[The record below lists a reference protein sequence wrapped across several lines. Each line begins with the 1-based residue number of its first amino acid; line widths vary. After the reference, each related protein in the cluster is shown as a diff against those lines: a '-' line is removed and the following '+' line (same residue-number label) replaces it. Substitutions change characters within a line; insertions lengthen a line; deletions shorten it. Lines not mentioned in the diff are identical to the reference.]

1 MLTLMIWVCHTQH
14 HVARQISQFA
24 KSIHN
29 SSPISLASLCRLLCY
44 PTEDRCGSGALWDP
58 DGTFP
63 TIRFGLPLENDPF
76 PVCDINV
83 SSSASNEMTPPNEN
97 LKNKFPLCLFFSR
110 FKLKANVLPFC
121 GLWAM
126 QQNHMHVNAFFKKMT
141 ENVICEWNSE
151 HTNLWLCFQG
161 NHQHTASLYN
171 VCHLPKH

>member
-1 MLTLMIWVCHTQH
+1 MRKMQYIYMYFKSICLIRVHTITLKSNIFSGIKRNIWGIMRKRLKIIIFHMLALMIWVCHMQH

-44 PTEDRCGSGALWDP
+44 PTEDRCGSRALWDP

-76 PVCDINV
+76 PACDTNV

-97 LKNKFPLCLFFSR
+97 LKNKFSLCLQYLFFLGS
-110 FKLKANVLPFC
+110 N
-121 GLWAM
+121 
-126 QQNHMHVNAFFKKMT
+126 
-141 ENVICEWNSE
+141 
-151 HTNLWLCFQG
+151 
-161 NHQHTASLYN
+161 
-171 VCHLPKH
+171 